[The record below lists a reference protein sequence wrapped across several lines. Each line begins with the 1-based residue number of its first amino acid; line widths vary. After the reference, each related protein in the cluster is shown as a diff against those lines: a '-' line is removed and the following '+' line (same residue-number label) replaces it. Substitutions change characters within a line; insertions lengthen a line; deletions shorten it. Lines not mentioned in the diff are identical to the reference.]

1 MDGLKNK
8 SLTKNTTKTKTTTKS
23 KTKKLKKLKKAE
35 VNTGSK
41 KVASTKKQ

>member
-8 SLTKNTTKTKTTTKS
+8 SLTKNTTKTKTTKS